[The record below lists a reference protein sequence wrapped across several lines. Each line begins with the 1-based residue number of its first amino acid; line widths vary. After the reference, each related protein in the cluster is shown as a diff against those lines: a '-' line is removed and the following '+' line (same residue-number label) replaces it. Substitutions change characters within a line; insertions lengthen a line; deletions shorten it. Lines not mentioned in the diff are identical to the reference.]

1 MSDTTENSLEELINS
16 LYDMIQDAWTLP
28 LGADKCVLERDRALD
43 LLDEIRACLPSE
55 IKSAKDI
62 VEHRNELLAAGKRE
76 ADTIK
81 KQAEDY
87 AKKLVSENEIF
98 VEARRKANDML
109 SLANARAAELK
120 KATNEYCDSSMKKTE
135 ELITE
140 ALENVKKSHQQFR
153 ALRAKRAQDDA
164 EQ

>member
-43 LLDEIRACLPSE
+43 LLDEIRANLPSE
-55 IKSAKDI
+55 IRSAKDI

-76 ADTIK
+76 AETIK
-81 KQAEDY
+81 KQAEEY

-98 VEARRKANDML
+98 IEARRKANDML
-109 SLANARAAELK
+109 SLANAHAAELK
-120 KATNEYCDSSMKKTE
+120 KATNDYCETAMKKTE
-135 ELITE
+135 ELISNT
-140 ALENVKKSHQQFR
+140 LEDVRKSQQQFR
-153 ALRAKRAQDDA
+153 ALRAKRAQDDG